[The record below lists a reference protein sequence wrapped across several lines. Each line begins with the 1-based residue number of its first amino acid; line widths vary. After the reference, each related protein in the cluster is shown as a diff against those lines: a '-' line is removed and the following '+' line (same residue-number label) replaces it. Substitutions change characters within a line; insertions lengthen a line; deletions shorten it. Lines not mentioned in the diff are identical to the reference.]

1 MALVGDRQNLT
12 VVRSAEKLEV
22 EVVAYCHQDLRVVL
36 ASAIRTENAAD
47 HEDML
52 SSPMSDLATYGALGS
67 AAASAV
73 AATASW
79 RSALQSRRE
88 ARESRLPVLHAQIAV
103 MGGRH
108 FITITNSGPGIAKGV
123 TFVVFG
129 KKERCI
135 GVVPWPSG
143 FLKSGQQVCT
153 EMMFKDQLPEVS
165 TGTVSCRDYLEFP
178 RYWTLAAGNASVT
191 VFKEFNWRRFRW
203 EPDASGTIEGRS
215 AKLLEDEIPDPT
227 HLVKVNFGLGDAKV
241 DFEEA
246 AKLQSQT

>member
-1 MALVGDRQNLT
+1 
-12 VVRSAEKLEV
+12 
-22 EVVAYCHQDLRVVL
+22 
-36 ASAIRTENAAD
+36 
-47 HEDML
+47 
-52 SSPMSDLATYGALGS
+52 MSDLATYGALGS

-79 RSALQSRRE
+79 RSARQNHRE

-143 FLKSGQQVCT
+143 FLKAGQEVCT
-153 EMMFKDQLPEVS
+153 EMMFEDQLPEVS
-165 TGTVSCRDYLEFP
+165 TGTMSCRDHLEFP
-178 RYWTLAAGNASVT
+178 RYWTLAAGSASAT
-191 VFKEFNWRRFRW
+191 VFRKFNWRRLRW
-203 EPDASGTIEGRS
+203 GPDDSGTIEGRS
-215 AKLLEDEIPDPT
+215 AKLLGDVIPDPT
-227 HLVKVNFGLGDAKV
+227 QLSKVNFGLRDAKA

-246 AKLQSQT
+246 ANLQRQTQAS